1 MTERCFADLRRAAC
15 LLAVGL
21 LVLAGPVLAA
31 GNFPSAFVVSAV
43 PVDATAQ
50 DAVAAREA
58 AQAQGQRT
66 AFRRLLERLTSKTD
80 WPRLPQSSPA
90 EIAGLVQD
98 FEVSNERSSGVRYI
112 GNYTFRFSPNGVR
125 RLLRSAG
132 ITINELASKPVVLVP
147 VLRMGQSV
155 KLWDDQNPW
164 RAAWA
169 GTPGAGGLV
178 PWVVPTGDATD
189 AATLDAAGALAPKPD
204 QLAKLSARYGG
215 GDVVVATAVATEGG
229 SAAIQITVSRYSPDG
244 TPDNATAQVTGPK
257 LDSTLYLSGVDAATH
272 ELEESWK
279 KLTTQSSSSSS
290 SGGDSG
296 AGVGAGGG
304 EQDGLIEVVVPI
316 RSAHDWAEVRER
328 LSKVP
333 VVHGTDLELMTRR
346 EVRLRIKI
354 RADDNLLHVAL
365 AQQDL
370 TLTPGKPYDILQ
382 LRGGAP

>member
-1 MTERCFADLRRAAC
+1 MTERCFAELRRAAC

-21 LVLAGPVLAA
+21 LVLAGPVFAA
-31 GNFPSAFVVSAV
+31 GTFPSAFVVSGV

-66 AFRRLLERLTSKTD
+66 AFRRLLERLTAKAD

-98 FEVSNERSSGVRYI
+98 FEVANERSSGVRYI

-147 VLRMGQSV
+147 VFRTGQTV

-169 GTPGAGGLV
+169 GTPGGGGLV
-178 PWVVPTGDATD
+178 PWVVPTGDAAD
-189 AATLDAAGALAPKPD
+189 AATLDAAGAQAPKPD

-229 SAAIQITVSRYSPDG
+229 NAALQITVSRYSPDG
-244 TPDNATAQVTGPK
+244 TPDTATTQVTGPK

-272 ELEESWK
+272 ELEENWK
-279 KLTTQSSSSSS
+279 KLTQG
-290 SGGDSG
+290 SGGDSAAAPG
-296 AGVGAGGG
+296 AGSG

-333 VVHGTDLELMTRR
+333 VIHGTDLELMTRR

-370 TLTPGKPYDILQ
+370 TLTPGKPYDVLQ